1 VGLGFRKGREVGV
14 GKGRDLALS
23 QNSEN
28 RGGLLQNS
36 QWGAEQLGHA
46 GVRERDRRS
55 VKRGEE
61 SNRGSF

>member
-1 VGLGFRKGREVGV
+1 VGV